1 MFIGSDFVSLH
12 LIRSTW
18 KNRGEPEIR
27 GPYFCGPTQQTE
39 LGNDGSRLLQW
50 KNSFT
55 VLYAHKSTIIW
66 TVNYVRS

>member
-18 KNRGEPEIR
+18 RNGGEPEIQV
-27 GPYFCGPTQQTE
+27 PYFCGLTQQTV
-39 LGNDGSRLLQW
+39 LGNDGGCLLQW

-55 VLYAHKSTIIW
+55 VLCTHKSTISW
-66 TVNYVRS
+66 TVNYVQS